1 MRTTYNKLN
10 NHALVFIEITKAW
23 LFFIII
29 ITKLANKAKI
39 KDFVAEVDFT
49 LVRDDL
55 SSRSNCETIGAVKRG
70 GIKVSEITITEKTEE
85 TVLQKALHSI
95 INLALRFMCFS
106 FKFATYIIISFIQMV
121 IDFLYNKMEQS
132 RTISSN
138 TVKIENDIEQSVLD
152 EVCAF

>member
-1 MRTTYNKLN
+1 MLKQSLILTNHNINIIRTTYNKLN

-55 SSRSNCETIGAVKRG
+55 SSRSNCETIGADR
-70 GIKVSEITITEKTEE
+70 
-85 TVLQKALHSI
+85 
-95 INLALRFMCFS
+95 
-106 FKFATYIIISFIQMV
+106 
-121 IDFLYNKMEQS
+121 
-132 RTISSN
+132 
-138 TVKIENDIEQSVLD
+138 
-152 EVCAF
+152 